1 MNRFLLFFTLSVIS
15 LYSSGQDGAHLLYR
29 YIETAKRNSP
39 LINDYRNSIEIER
52 AEQERLKAVY
62 LHSQLELNGDYL
74 LVPIISKDGGRTSF
88 KFNAQDA
95 ADYYGYD
102 LGESS
107 GHLHAGVTLTQP
119 LLGRAPYKAARE
131 QSQIN
136 METARYN
143 IRLEEH
149 LLERM
154 VTEQYLLCLLDLTQ
168 ATFADSIDMLLER
181 KAETVRK
188 LADCGMAKQSDL
200 RLIAIEQ
207 SANDELRCSYLQSFH
222 AHLMELNTICG
233 ISDTNDILLPDID
246 IGPCLPATD
255 GESLFTEQYVHDSLN
270 VDASWR
276 SFNLKYKPRLDLF
289 VDGGMQAGAF
299 SEWYRHFGL
308 SAGLTLSWTIAD
320 GGQKKWKKRQSELRQ
335 HTISTYK
342 ANAAN
347 ERDMRLKQ
355 SLAELGRFERR
366 LDAMAKR
373 IGEYDGIL
381 SDYSKEMEAGQVS
394 VLDYMQLLHD
404 RIQAE
409 RDRLLLQANRK
420 LIIVTYNYWNH

>member
-1 MNRFLLFFTLSVIS
+1 M
-15 LYSSGQDGAHLLYR
+15 
-29 YIETAKRNSP
+29 
-39 LINDYRNSIEIER
+39 
-52 AEQERLKAVY
+52 
-62 LHSQLELNGDYL
+62 
-74 LVPIISKDGGRTSF
+74 
-88 KFNAQDA
+88 
-95 ADYYGYD
+95 
-102 LGESS
+102 
-107 GHLHAGVTLTQP
+107 
-119 LLGRAPYKAARE
+119 
-131 QSQIN
+131 
-136 METARYN
+136 
-143 IRLEEH
+143 
-149 LLERM
+149 
-154 VTEQYLLCLLDLTQ
+154 
-168 ATFADSIDMLLER
+168 
-181 KAETVRK
+181 
-188 LADCGMAKQSDL
+188 
-200 RLIAIEQ
+200 
-207 SANDELRCSYLQSFH
+207 
-222 AHLMELNTICG
+222 
-233 ISDTNDILLPDID
+233 
-246 IGPCLPATD
+246 
-255 GESLFTEQYVHDSLN
+255 
-270 VDASWR
+270 
-276 SFNLKYKPRLDLF
+276 F

-347 ERDMRLKQ
+347 ERDMRMKQ

-404 RIQAE
+404 RIRAE

>member
-29 YIETAKRNSP
+29 YIETAKRNSS

-74 LVPIISKDGGRTSF
+74 FVPIISKDGGRTSF

-149 LLERM
+149 QLERM
-154 VTEQYLLCLLDLTQ
+154 VTEQYLLCLLDQTQ
-168 ATFADSIDMLLER
+168 ATFADLS
-181 KAETVRK
+181 T
-188 LADCGMAKQSDL
+188 C
-200 RLIAIEQ
+200 
-207 SANDELRCSYLQSFH
+207 C
-222 AHLMELNTICG
+222 
-233 ISDTNDILLPDID
+233 
-246 IGPCLPATD
+246 
-255 GESLFTEQYVHDSLN
+255 
-270 VDASWR
+270 
-276 SFNLKYKPRLDLF
+276 
-289 VDGGMQAGAF
+289 
-299 SEWYRHFGL
+299 L
-308 SAGLTLSWTIAD
+308 SAR
-320 GGQKKWKKRQSELRQ
+320 QKQ
-335 HTISTYK
+335 
-342 ANAAN
+342 
-347 ERDMRLKQ
+347 
-355 SLAELGRFERR
+355 
-366 LDAMAKR
+366 
-373 IGEYDGIL
+373 
-381 SDYSKEMEAGQVS
+381 
-394 VLDYMQLLHD
+394 
-404 RIQAE
+404 
-409 RDRLLLQANRK
+409 
-420 LIIVTYNYWNH
+420 